1 MSYSHVPPLLRGLLR
16 RRDTGPFVIS
26 RPQVWDERAIRL
38 AVGAGAGA
46 GAGSV
51 AGLAGE
57 LGSQIAAGAGE
68 PHAGIFSVEGL
79 GSFYLGESYEE
90 ALALSEGRPL
100 AAAEF
105 SGQLTGRMAGRI
117 CLVTGGAQGFG
128 EELVRHLNAEG
139 AFTYIADINIEKARQ
154 LEAELNKT
162 GRTSLALEVDV
173 ANEESIKTMIA
184 DVVKATGG
192 LDLFISNAGIVRAGS
207 VKTMSQA
214 DFDIVTNINYTAYF
228 LIVKHLAPL
237 LALQN
242 AARGDYFTDIIQ
254 INSKSGLQGSNKNAA
269 YAGGKFG
276 GIGLTQSF
284 ALELVED
291 NIKVNSICPGN
302 FFDGPLWSDPEK
314 GLFLQYLKAGKVPGA
329 RTVADVR
336 DFYNAKIPM
345 GRGCRGEDVARA
357 VYYAVE
363 QKYETGQAIP
373 VTGGQIMQN

>member
-38 AVGAGAGA
+38 AVGAGAG
-46 GAGSV
+46 GGEV

-68 PHAGIFSVEGL
+68 EHAGIFSVEGL
-79 GSFYLGESYEE
+79 GSFYLGESYED

-162 GRTSLALEVDV
+162 GRTALALEVDV

-269 YAGGKFG
+269 YAGGEIRG
-276 GIGLTQSF
+276 HRTH
-284 ALELVED
+284 
-291 NIKVNSICPGN
+291 
-302 FFDGPLWSDPEK
+302 PE
-314 GLFLQYLKAGKVPGA
+314 FCAG
-329 RTVADVR
+329 
-336 DFYNAKIPM
+336 
-345 GRGCRGEDVARA
+345 
-357 VYYAVE
+357 
-363 QKYETGQAIP
+363 
-373 VTGGQIMQN
+373 TGGG